1 VLEYRGRAD
10 DQVKIRGFRVEPGE
24 IEAVLAAHPAVA
36 QAVVVAREDTPG
48 DRRLAAYIIPAAG
61 DTGDHATGDG
71 VPGDGAADGAAGD
84 GAAGDGAGDGTAH
97 SGLAGVVRAFA
108 AGRLPDYM
116 VPSVVVVVE
125 SLPLTAS
132 GKVDRTA
139 LPAPG
144 YAAGV
149 GSREPAT
156 VREEI
161 LCAVF
166 AEVLGLDRV
175 GVDDSFFDLGGH
187 SLLAM
192 RLVSRVRS
200 VLGVELSVR
209 LVFEARTVVEL
220 ANQLGNQK
228 KARPALRPRRR
239 REEF

>member
-1 VLEYRGRAD
+1 
-10 DQVKIRGFRVEPGE
+10 VKIRGFRVEPGE

-36 QAVVVAREDTPG
+36 QAVVTLREDTPG
-48 DRRLAAYIIPAAG
+48 DKRLAAYVIPAG
-61 DTGDHATGDG
+61 DA
-71 VPGDGAADGAAGD
+71 AADSAAR
-84 GAAGDGAGDGTAH
+84 DGAGDGTAH
-97 SGLAGVVRAFA
+97 GGLAGVVRAFA

-144 YAAGV
+144 YAAA